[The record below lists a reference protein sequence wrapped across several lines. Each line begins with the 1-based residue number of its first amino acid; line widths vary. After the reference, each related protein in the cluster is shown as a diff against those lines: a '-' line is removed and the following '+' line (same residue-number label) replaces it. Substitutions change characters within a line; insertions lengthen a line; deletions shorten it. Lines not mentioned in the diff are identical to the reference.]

1 MRETRVTQSAI
12 HWPPPR
18 SHRLAFTTPMG
29 GSYLGLAEDVLRQDL
44 ARYKGKVSLI
54 LTSPPF
60 PLNRK
65 KRYGNLTGEEY
76 RGWLAGF
83 ASIFREYLKPRG
95 SIVME
100 IGNAWE
106 PGQPSMSTLGLEA
119 LIDFRDAGRLALCQQ
134 FVWFNP
140 TKLPTPVQWVN
151 IKRSRVKDAFT
162 HIWWMAKGRNPIAD
176 NRRVLVEYSDSM
188 KHLLE
193 RQTYN
198 SGLRPSQHNIGAKS
212 FLKDNG
218 GAIPSNVLTV
228 SNSNGTDKYQIYC
241 REHALKSHPAR
252 MPIAVP
258 EFFVNFL
265 TRPGDIV
272 LDPFAGSNTTGAA
285 AESLGRRWLAIEAD
299 DHYIKGSRGRFE

>member
-1 MRETRVTQSAI
+1 MQQRSVRGAAI
-12 HWPPPR
+12 AWPPAASPR
-18 SHRLAFTTPMG
+18 RVFSTHAG
-29 GSYLGLAEDVLRQDL
+29 ASYRGLAEDVLLRDL
-44 ARYKGKVSLI
+44 AQYKGKVSLI

-76 RGWLAGF
+76 RKWLATF
-83 ASIFREYLKPRG
+83 ALIFRDFLKPRG

-119 LIDFRDAGRLALCQQ
+119 LIDFRNAGRLTLCQQ
-134 FVWFNP
+134 FVWYNP

-151 IKRSRVKDAFT
+151 ITRTRVKDSFT
-162 HIWWMAKGRNPIAD
+162 HIWWMAKSHNPVAN

-188 KHLLE
+188 KNLLA
-193 RQTYN
+193 RQSYN
-198 SGLRPSQHNIGAKS
+198 SGLRPSQHNIGDKS

-218 GAIPSNVLTV
+218 GAIPSNVLTI
-228 SNSNGTDKYQIYC
+228 SNSIGTDKYQAYC
-241 REHALKSHPAR
+241 RMQRVKPHPAR
-252 MPIAVP
+252 MPSALP
-258 EFFVNFL
+258 EFFINFL

-285 AESLGRRWLAIEAD
+285 AQALGRKWLAIEAD
-299 DHYIKGSRGRFE
+299 EIYIKGSRGRFE

>member
-1 MRETRVTQSAI
+1 MRDTRIA
-12 HWPPPR
+12 WPPQA
-18 SHRLAFTTPMG
+18 SSRLAFSTSAG
-29 GSYLGLAEDVLRQDL
+29 ASYLGLAEDVLAQDL
-44 ARYKGKVSLI
+44 AQYKGKVSLI

-76 RGWLAGF
+76 RKWLATF
-83 ASIFREYLKPRG
+83 ASMFRDLLRPRG

-119 LIDFRDAGRLALCQQ
+119 LIDFRNAGRLTLCQQ
-134 FVWFNP
+134 FVWYNP

-151 IKRSRVKDAFT
+151 IKRHRVKDSFT
-162 HIWWMAKGRNPIAD
+162 HIWWMAKGYNPVAD
-176 NRRVLVEYSDSM
+176 NRRVLVEYSASM
-188 KHLLE
+188 RNLLD

-218 GAIPSNVLTV
+218 GAIPSNVL
-228 SNSNGTDKYQIYC
+228 
-241 REHALKSHPAR
+241 
-252 MPIAVP
+252 
-258 EFFVNFL
+258 
-265 TRPGDIV
+265 
-272 LDPFAGSNTTGAA
+272 
-285 AESLGRRWLAIEAD
+285 SLSLI
-299 DHYIKGSRGRFE
+299 HI

>member
-1 MRETRVTQSAI
+1 VRDTRIA
-12 HWPPPR
+12 WPPQK
-18 SHRLAFTTPMG
+18 SARLAFSTSAG
-29 GSYLGLAEDVLRQDL
+29 ASYLGLAEDVLVQDL
-44 ARYKGKVSLI
+44 AQYKGKVSLI

-65 KRYGNLTGEEY
+65 KRYGNLTGDKY
-76 RGWLAGF
+76 REWLATF
-83 ASIFREYLKPRG
+83 ASMFRDLLRPRG

-106 PGQPSMSTLGLEA
+106 RGQPSMSTLGLEA
-119 LIDFRDAGRLALCQQ
+119 LIDFRNTGRLTLCQQ
-134 FVWFNP
+134 FVWYNP

-151 IKRSRVKDAFT
+151 IKRERVKDSFT
-162 HIWWMAKGRNPIAD
+162 HIWWMAKGYNPIAD
-176 NRRVLVEYSDSM
+176 NRRVLVEYSASM
-188 KHLLE
+188 KNLLE

-218 GAIPSNVLTV
+218 GAIPSNVLTI
-228 SNSNGTDKYQIYC
+228 SNSNGTDKYQAYC
-241 REHALKSHPAR
+241 RQQGLKPHPAR
-252 MPIAVP
+252 MPTAVP
-258 EFFVNFL
+258 EFFIKFL

-285 AESLGRRWLAIEAD
+285 AELLGRRWLAVEAD
-299 DHYIKGSRGRFE
+299 EQYVNGSRGRFGKPGT